1 MSSRDVDV
9 DQVIDGNNENA
20 GTPPDDNFDDREAFD
35 PGNRKRVRGA
45 KGFVLLMSLVV
56 LGALV
61 ILGIRL
67 LKTDE
72 EVQPD
77 NNPNTQ
83 PATSSRY
90 QFDSAPPAPPQPQQQ
105 EAPPSPEPTPQV
117 AVPAPEPDNSFR
129 MPPPD
134 SDDEEA
140 MTPEQR
146 AMQRRLANFENF
158 DSPIDSSG
166 SGAGGGQQGSGQ
178 PSDDS
183 QSFFGKLN
191 SGEVARAKASR
202 LEHPSMTVPQGTMIL
217 CGTTTELDTTVPG
230 QVGCMVSR
238 EVYSADRR
246 VRLIDKGAQI
256 SGLIGSGIQHGQARV
271 FVAWNRLRNPD
282 NTVINIDSSG
292 TNALGSA
299 GIPGQVDTHFWDRF
313 GGALLVSAFGDL
325 GDAAVQSL
333 ADNAGDSNTNINLNN
348 TSSTTDQLA
357 QEALQAT
364 IDIPPTLYA
373 EQGKPVAIYVA
384 KDLDFSDVYGLE
396 MQ

>member
-1 MSSRDVDV
+1 
-9 DQVIDGNNENA
+9 
-20 GTPPDDNFDDREAFD
+20 
-35 PGNRKRVRGA
+35 
-45 KGFVLLMSLVV
+45 
-56 LGALV
+56 
-61 ILGIRL
+61 
-67 LKTDE
+67 
-72 EVQPD
+72 
-77 NNPNTQ
+77 
-83 PATSSRY
+83 
-90 QFDSAPPAPPQPQQQ
+90 QQ

-166 SGAGGGQQGSGQ
+166 SGAGDGQQGSGQ

-238 EVYSADRR
+238 DVYSADRR

-373 EQGKPVAIYVA
+373 AQGKPVAIYVA